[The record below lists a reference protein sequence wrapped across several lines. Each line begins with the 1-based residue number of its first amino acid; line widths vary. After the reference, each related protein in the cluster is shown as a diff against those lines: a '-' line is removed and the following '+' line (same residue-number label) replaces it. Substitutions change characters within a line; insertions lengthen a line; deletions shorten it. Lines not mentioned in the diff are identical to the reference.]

1 MANALVIH
9 EPGPPEVMRWEGLE
23 VGPPGM
29 GEARVRHTAVG
40 LNFLDC
46 YFRSGIYPPPRLP
59 LIVGKEAAGIVEA
72 VADDVI
78 DVSVGDRVVY
88 ATGDIGAYVE
98 ERNHPVEHLIPLP
111 DDIDDLTAAAATLKG
126 LTAEFMVFRS
136 RDISPGEFVLVHAA
150 AGGVGLILCQ
160 WLKNLGATVIGT
172 AGTEEKAD
180 LARAAGCDHTVVYT
194 RENVVERVRKITE
207 SEGVSV
213 VFDSVGKDTFF
224 SSLDCLRPL
233 GLMLCYGQSSGP
245 VPPFDM
251 RELLTRQGLFLTRA
265 SMDVHA
271 NSRARRVEMAEHLFD
286 AIRSGAVKIEIN
298 QTYALADAVQAHR
311 DLEGRK
317 TTGSSVLL
325 V

>member
-1 MANALVIH
+1 
-9 EPGPPEVMRWEGLE
+9 MRWEGLE

>member
-1 MANALVIH
+1 
-9 EPGPPEVMRWEGLE
+9 MRWEGLE

-46 YFRSGIYPPPRLP
+46 YFRSGIYAPPRLP

-180 LARAAGCDHTVVYT
+180 LARAAGCDHTVVYE